1 MNLFSF
7 LNAGLMQK
15 PSGKDPALYRKH
27 RTGSVRFFYVVF
39 NFHIRLYKGLV
50 NTLLQLKAGIQEQII
65 NHTFLLTYQ
74 YMISFMMPL
83 EYMKDIMEN
92 FQVKFTFI
100 ALIWTWK
107 RIE

>member
-1 MNLFSF
+1 
-7 LNAGLMQK
+7 MQK
-15 PSGKDPALYRKH
+15 PPGKDPALYRKH
-27 RTGSVRFFYVVF
+27 RTSSVRFCHVVF

-65 NHTFLLTYQ
+65 NHTFHLTYQ

-92 FQVKFTFI
+92 FQVI
-100 ALIWTWK
+100 LTWK